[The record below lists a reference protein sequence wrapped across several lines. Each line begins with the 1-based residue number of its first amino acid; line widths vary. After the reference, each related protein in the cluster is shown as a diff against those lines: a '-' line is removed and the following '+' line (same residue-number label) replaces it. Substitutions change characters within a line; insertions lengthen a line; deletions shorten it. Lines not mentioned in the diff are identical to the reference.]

1 MAEIRREPQHHS
13 GIHLSDILF
22 ALFKR
27 KWTIILCALLG
38 IIAAAAFYFLYPP
51 VYESDAKLLVRYVL
65 ERSAVDP
72 IDGTK
77 LTLQSSNDSDRVIGA
92 EMEILT
98 SWDLAVQ
105 VAQAIGPKRLLAPA
119 PVPDPVKRVPEA
131 VGLKQLLPPSGASA
145 SETDAAN
152 SIVLALKVLSNKGS
166 NIIFVSYK
174 NRSPEMATLVLQE
187 LLSRYFVKHLEVHRS
202 AGAFDF
208 VTQQTDQVRT
218 RLNQTED
225 ALKSLRDKTGV
236 VSLKDGS
243 TALTAE
249 ASKTREEINV
259 AEAELAEAKAL
270 VKQKG
275 ENKSQRWKANSSQSG
290 KSPESGKAHV
300 AGIEARVETLNS
312 RLRDIQQRIRQLSEL
327 TPQMEELERKRE
339 LDEANYKYFAESL
352 EKARI
357 DEALDP
363 SKMPNISAVQ
373 RPSPPIL
380 ETKTRYKITL
390 ALAGGGLALGFAL
403 ALLRGLV
410 LNQTVGRPL
419 ELETRLHIPLMLSI
433 PYANSRNGHLP
444 LPLNGAP
451 ANPGAL
457 AARPH
462 HSNLAPWEAGHFMRP
477 YCDAIRDRLSLYF
490 ELNNLTHKPKL
501 VGVAGFSEAAGAS
514 TLAAGLAASFS
525 ETDEG
530 KVLLVDVNLGPEE
543 VHPFFKGKPAHSL
556 TAALKP
562 RTEIAS
568 ASDNL
573 YLATVGSSSTGGLVQ
588 IGLKKFFDMM
598 PNMKASDFDY
608 IIFDMPP
615 LHQTSPTWGMA
626 AFMDKLLLVVEAEK
640 NNRDVIKRG
649 YRKLVAERDNVAVVV
664 NKARSYVPK
673 SLDAQS

>member
-38 IIAAAAFYFLYPP
+38 IIAAAASYFLYPHT
-51 VYESDAKLLVRYVL
+51 YESDARLLVRYVL

-72 IDGTK
+72 IDNTNRAN
-77 LTLQSSNDSDRVIGA
+77 LTGKTTDSIIDA
-92 EMEILT
+92 EVQILT

-105 VAQAIGPKRLLAPA
+105 VADAIGSKRLGAPS
-119 PVPDPVKRVPEA
+119 KEA
-131 VGLKQLLPPSGASA
+131 A
-145 SETDAAN
+145 AAN
-152 SIVLALKVLSNKGS
+152 IILGLRATASTGS
-166 NIIFVSYK
+166 DVIFISYK
-174 NRSPEMATLVLQE
+174 DRSPEMATLVLQE

-249 ASKTREEINV
+249 AAKIQDDLNV
-259 AEAELAEAKAL
+259 AEAELAERKAL
-270 VKQKG
+270 VKQTV
-275 ENKSQRWKANSSQSG
+275 ENKSQGWKANSAQAG
-290 KSPESGKAHV
+290 KSRQSEKARV
-300 AGIEARVETLNS
+300 AGIEAKVEALKS
-312 RLRDIQQRIRQLSEL
+312 RLHDVQQRIKQLSEL
-327 TPQMEELERKRE
+327 TPQMVELERKRE

-373 RPSPPIL
+373 RPSPPVL
-380 ETKTRYKITL
+380 DTKMRYKITFG
-390 ALAGGGLALGFAL
+390 LAGGGLVLGIAL
-403 ALLRGLV
+403 ALLRGLI
-410 LNQTVGRPL
+410 LNRTVGRPL

-433 PYANSRNGHLP
+433 PYSNSRNGHMALP
-444 LPLNGAP
+444 PNGAP

-457 AARPH
+457 ATRPH
-462 HSNLAPWEAGHFMRP
+462 HPKLAPWEPGHFMRP
-477 YCDAIRDRLSLYF
+477 YCDAIRDRLGLYF

-501 VGVAGFSEAAGAS
+501 VGVAGFSEAAGTS
-514 TLAAGLAASFS
+514 TLAAGLAASLS
-525 ETDEG
+525 ETDDG

-543 VHPFFKGKPAHSL
+543 VHPFFKGKPAYSL

-562 RTEIAS
+562 QTEIAS
-568 ASDNL
+568 ASENL
-573 YLATVGSSSTGGLVQ
+573 YLATVRSSTTGGLAQV
-588 IGLKKFFDMM
+588 GLKKFFDMM

-615 LHQTSPTWGMA
+615 LDQTSPTWGMS

-673 SLDAQS
+673 SLDGES

>member
-1 MAEIRREPQHHS
+1 MAETRREPQHHS
-13 GIHLSDILF
+13 GMHLSDILF

-27 KWTIILCALLG
+27 KWTVILFALLG
-38 IIAAAAFYFLYPP
+38 IIAAATFYFLFPP
-51 VYESDAKLLVRYVL
+51 VYESQAKLLVRYVL

-77 LTLQSSNDSDRVIGA
+77 PTFQTSNDSDRVIGA
-92 EMEILT
+92 EIEILT
-98 SWDLAVQ
+98 SWDLAMQ
-105 VAQAIGPKRLLAPA
+105 VAQTIGPKRLLAPA
-119 PVPDPVKRVPEA
+119 PVPDPVKRVTEA
-131 VGLKQLLPPSGASA
+131 VGLKQLLRPSEVSA
-145 SETDAAN
+145 TETDAAR
-152 SIVLALKVLSNKGS
+152 SIILGLKVLSNKGS
-166 NIIFVSYK
+166 NIIFISYE

-208 VTQQTDQVRT
+208 VSQQTDQVRT

-225 ALKSLRDKTGV
+225 ALKSLRNKTGV

-249 ASKTREEINV
+249 AAKTQEDLNA
-259 AEAELAEAKAL
+259 AEAELAEGKAL
-270 VKQKG
+270 VEQTG
-275 ENKSQRWKANSSQSG
+275 DNKSKKWKSQPSE
-290 KSPESGKAHV
+290 KTSESAKARV
-300 AGIEARVETLNS
+300 AGIGAKVETLKF
-312 RLRDIQQRIRQLSEL
+312 RLHDVQQRMRQLSEL
-327 TPQMEELERKRE
+327 TPQMEELERKQE
-339 LDEANYKYFAESL
+339 MDEANYKYFAASL

-373 RPSPPIL
+373 RPSPPVL
-380 ETKTRYKITL
+380 ESKTRNKITL
-390 ALAGGGLALGFAL
+390 VLAGGGLALGVAL
-403 ALLRGLV
+403 VLLRGLV
-410 LNQTVGRPL
+410 LNRTVGRPL

-433 PYANSRNGHLP
+433 PYTNPRNGHLARP
-444 LPLNGAP
+444 ANGAP
-451 ANPGAL
+451 ANPEAL
-457 AARPH
+457 AARRRHPK
-462 HSNLAPWEAGHFMRP
+462 LAPWEPGHFMRR
-477 YCDAIRDRLSLYF
+477 YCDAIRDRLGFYF

-514 TLAAGLAASFS
+514 TLAAGLAASLS

-530 KVLLVDVNLGPEE
+530 KVLLVDINLGPEE
-543 VHPFFKGKPAHSL
+543 VHPFFKGKPAYSL

-562 RTEIAS
+562 QTEIAS

-573 YLATVGSSSTGGLVQ
+573 YLATVGSSSPGGLAQ
-588 IGLKKFFDMM
+588 IGLKRFFDMM

-615 LHQTSPTWGMA
+615 LDQTSPTWGMA
-626 AFMDKLLLVVEAEK
+626 AFLDKLLLVVEAEK
-640 NNRDVIKRG
+640 NNRDVIQRG

-664 NKARSYVPK
+664 NKTRSYVPK
-673 SLDAQS
+673 SLDDES

>member
-1 MAEIRREPQHHS
+1 MAEIRRESQHHS

-27 KWTIILCALLG
+27 KWTIILCVTLG
-38 IIAAAAFYFLYPP
+38 IIAAAAFYFLFPP
-51 VYESDAKLLVRYVL
+51 VYESQSKLLVRYVL

-72 IDGTK
+72 IDNTSRPN
-77 LTLQSSNDSDRVIGA
+77 LTGKTTDSIIDA
-92 EMEILT
+92 EVQILT

-105 VAQAIGPKRLLAPA
+105 VADAIGPKKLSAA
-119 PVPDPVKRVPEA
+119 SKEA
-131 VGLKQLLPPSGASA
+131 AAAKIILGLQVTGS
-145 SETDAAN
+145 
-152 SIVLALKVLSNKGS
+152 KGS
-166 NIIFVSYK
+166 DVIFISYK
-174 NRSPEMATLVLQE
+174 DRSPEMAALVLQE

-225 ALKSLRDKTGV
+225 ALRALRDKTGV
-236 VSLKDGS
+236 VSLKDGA

-249 ASKTREEINV
+249 GAKTQDDLNA
-259 AEAELAEAKAL
+259 AEAELAEGKAL
-270 VKQKG
+270 VKQTG
-275 ENKSQRWKANSSQSG
+275 ENKSQGWKANSAQSG
-290 KSPESGKAHV
+290 KSRQSEKARV
-300 AGIEARVETLNS
+300 AGIEAKVETLKS
-312 RLRDIQQRIRQLSEL
+312 RLHDVRQRIKQLSEL

-339 LDEANYKYFAESL
+339 LDEANYKYFAASL

-373 RPSPPIL
+373 RPSPPVL

-390 ALAGGGLALGFAL
+390 ALAVGGLALGLAL

-410 LNQTVGRPL
+410 FNQTVGRPL
-419 ELETRLHIPLMLSI
+419 ELETRLHIPLMVSI
-433 PYANSRNGHLP
+433 PYANSRNGHAALP
-444 LPLNGAP
+444 SNGAP
-451 ANPGAL
+451 ANPEAV
-457 AARPH
+457 AVRRR
-462 HSNLAPWEAGHFMRP
+462 HSNLAPWETGHFMRP
-477 YCDAIRDRLSLYF
+477 YCDAIRDRLGLYF
-490 ELNNLTHKPKL
+490 EVNNLTHKPKL
-501 VGVAGFSEAAGAS
+501 VGVAGFSEAAGTS
-514 TLAAGLAASFS
+514 TLAAGLAASLS

-543 VHPFFKGKPAHSL
+543 VHPFFKGKPAYPL

-562 RTEIAS
+562 QTEIAS
-568 ASDNL
+568 ASENL
-573 YLATVGSSSTGGLVQ
+573 YLATVGSATKGGLAQV
-588 IGLKKFFDMM
+588 GLKKFFDMM

-640 NNRDVIKRG
+640 NNRDVIKRS

-664 NKARSYVPK
+664 NKTRSYVPK
-673 SLDAQS
+673 SLDGES

>member
-27 KWTIILCALLG
+27 KWTIILCATVG
-38 IIAAAAFYFLYPP
+38 IIAAAAFHFLYPP
-51 VYESDAKLLVRYVL
+51 LYESNARLLVRYVL

-72 IDGTK
+72 IDNTSRPNATGKT
-77 LTLQSSNDSDRVIGA
+77 TDSIIDA
-92 EMEILT
+92 EIQILT
-98 SWDLAVQ
+98 SWDLAIQ
-105 VAQAIGPKRLLAPA
+105 VADAIGPKRLRAA
-119 PVPDPVKRVPEA
+119 SKEA
-131 VGLKQLLPPSGASA
+131 AASSILLSLQV
-145 SETDAAN
+145 TAA
-152 SIVLALKVLSNKGS
+152 KGS
-166 NIIFVSYK
+166 DVIFISYK
-174 NRSPEMATLVLQE
+174 DRSPEMATLVLQE

-208 VTQQTDQVRT
+208 VSQQTDQVRT

-225 ALKSLRDKTGV
+225 ALKSLRAKTGI

-243 TALTAE
+243 IALTAE
-249 ASKTREEINV
+249 AAKTQEALNA
-259 AEAELAEAKAL
+259 AEAELAEGKAL
-270 VKQKG
+270 VKQTV
-275 ENKSQRWKANSSQSG
+275 ENKSQGWKANSAQSG
-290 KSPESGKAHV
+290 KSRQSEKARV
-300 AGIEARVETLNS
+300 AGIEAKVETLKS
-312 RLRDIQQRIRQLSEL
+312 RLHDVQQRIKQLSEV
-327 TPQMEELERKRE
+327 TPQMVELERKRE

-373 RPSPPIL
+373 RPSPPL
-380 ETKTRYKITL
+380 LDTKMRYKITFG
-390 ALAGGGLALGFAL
+390 LAGGGLVLGIAL
-403 ALLRGLV
+403 ALVRGLV

-433 PYANSRNGHLP
+433 PYSNSRNGHTALP
-444 LPLNGAP
+444 PNGAP
-451 ANPGAL
+451 ASAGAL
-457 AARPH
+457 ARRPH
-462 HSNLAPWEAGHFMRP
+462 HSNLAPWEPGHFMRP
-477 YCDAIRDRLSLYF
+477 YCDAIRDRLGLYF

-501 VGVAGFSEAAGAS
+501 VGVAGFSESAGTS
-514 TLAAGLAASFS
+514 TLAAGLAASLS
-525 ETDEG
+525 ETDDG

-543 VHPFFKGKPAHSL
+543 VHPFFKGKPAYSL

-562 RTEIAS
+562 KPEIAS
-568 ASDNL
+568 ASENL
-573 YLATVGSSSTGGLVQ
+573 YLATVGSSTTGGLAQV
-588 IGLKKFFDMM
+588 GLKKFFDMM

-615 LHQTSPTWGMA
+615 LDQTSPTWGMA
-626 AFMDKLLLVVEAEK
+626 AFMDKLLLVVEAER

-664 NKARSYVPK
+664 NKTRSYVPK
-673 SLDAQS
+673 SLDGES

>member
-13 GIHLSDILF
+13 SVHLSDILF
-22 ALFKR
+22 VLFKR
-27 KWTIILCALLG
+27 RWTIVLCALLG
-38 IIAAAAFYFLYPP
+38 ISAAAGYYFLFPP
-51 VYESDAKLLVRYVL
+51 VYESQAKLLVRYVL
-65 ERSAVDP
+65 ERSAIDP
-72 IDGTK
+72 IEGTK
-77 LTLQSSNDSDRVIGA
+77 PTFQSSNDSDRVIGA
-92 EMEILT
+92 EIEILT
-98 SWDLAVQ
+98 SWDLAMQ
-105 VAQAIGPKRLLAPA
+105 VAQTIGPKRLVAPA
-119 PVPDPVKRVPEA
+119 PVPDPVRRVVEA
-131 VGLKQLLPPSGASA
+131 VGLKRLLPPSGVSA
-145 SETDAAN
+145 SETDAAS
-152 SIVLALKVLSNKGS
+152 SIILGLKVLSTKGS
-166 NIIFVSYK
+166 NIIFVSYR
-174 NRSPEMATLVLQE
+174 NRNPELATLVLQE

-243 TALTAE
+243 AALTAG
-249 ASKTREEINV
+249 AAKIQDDLNA
-259 AEAELAEAKAL
+259 AESELAEGKAL
-270 VKQKG
+270 VEQAG
-275 ENKSQRWKANSSQSG
+275 ENKSKKWKSQPSE
-290 KSPESGKAHV
+290 KSPESEKARV
-300 AGIEARVETLNS
+300 AGIEAKVQTLKS
-312 RLRDIQQRIRQLSEL
+312 LLHDIQQRTKQLSDL

-339 LDEANYKYFAESL
+339 MDEANYKYFAQSL

-373 RPSPPIL
+373 RPSPPVL
-380 ETKTRYKITL
+380 ETKTRYKITF
-390 ALAGGGLALGFAL
+390 ALAGGGLALGIAV
-403 ALLRGLV
+403 ALLRGLI
-410 LNQTVGRPL
+410 LNRTVGRPL

-433 PYANSRNGHLP
+433 PYANSRNGHMALP
-444 LPLNGAP
+444 PNGAP

-457 AARPH
+457 AARSH
-462 HSNLAPWEAGHFMRP
+462 HSNLAPWEPGHFMRP
-477 YCDAIRDRLSLYF
+477 YCDAIRDRVGLYF
-490 ELNNLTHKPKL
+490 ELNHLTHKPKL
-501 VGVAGFSEAAGAS
+501 VGVAGFSEGAGAS
-514 TLAAGLAASFS
+514 TLAAGLAASLS

-543 VHPFFKGKPAHSL
+543 VHPFFKGKPAYSL

-562 RTEIAS
+562 QTEIAS

-573 YLATVGSSSTGGLVQ
+573 YLATVGSSSTGGLAQ

-615 LHQTSPTWGMA
+615 LDQTSPTWGMA

-673 SLDAQS
+673 SLDGES

>member
-1 MAEIRREPQHHS
+1 MVEIRREPQHHA
-13 GIHLSDILF
+13 GLHLSDILF

-38 IIAAAAFYFLYPP
+38 IIAAATFYFRFPP
-51 VYESDAKLLVRYVL
+51 VYESKAKLLVRYVL
-65 ERSAVDP
+65 ERSAIDP
-72 IDGTK
+72 IDNANRQNFTGKT
-77 LTLQSSNDSDRVIGA
+77 SDSIIDA
-92 EMEILT
+92 EVQILT

-105 VAQAIGPKRLLAPA
+105 VADAIGPKRLHAPS
-119 PVPDPVKRVPEA
+119 KEA
-131 VGLKQLLPPSGASA
+131 AAGSIISGLQVTATKES
-145 SETDAAN
+145 DVI
-152 SIVLALKVLSNKGS
+152 SI
-166 NIIFVSYK
+166 SYK
-174 NRSPEMATLVLQE
+174 DPSAEMAPLVLQE

-208 VTQQTDQVRT
+208 VSQQTDQVRT
-218 RLNQTED
+218 RLNQTEE
-225 ALKSLRDKTGV
+225 ALKSLRDETGI

-243 TALTAE
+243 TALTAG
-249 ASKTREEINV
+249 AAKIQADLNA
-259 AEAELAEAKAL
+259 AEAELAEGRAL
-270 VKQKG
+270 VKLTP
-275 ENKSQRWKANSSQSG
+275 ENKSKGWKANTSQSG
-290 KSPESGKAHV
+290 KSPESEKARV
-300 AGIEARVETLNS
+300 AGIEAKVQTLKS
-312 RLRDIQQRIRQLSEL
+312 LLADIQQRMKRLSEL

-339 LDEANYKYFAESL
+339 LDAASYKYFAESL

-373 RPSPPIL
+373 RPSPPML
-380 ETKTRYKITL
+380 ETKKRYKMTL
-390 ALAGGGLALGFAL
+390 ALAAGGVAFGIAL

-444 LPLNGAP
+444 LPPNGAP
-451 ANPGAL
+451 VTSGAL

-462 HSNLAPWEAGHFMRP
+462 HSKLAPWEPGHFMRP
-477 YCDAIRDRLSLYF
+477 YCDAIRDRLGLYF

-514 TLAAGLAASFS
+514 TLAAGLAASLS
-525 ETDEG
+525 ETNDG
-530 KVLLVDVNLGPEE
+530 KVLLVDINLGPEA
-543 VHPFFKGKPAHSL
+543 VHPFFKGKPAYPL

-562 RTEIAS
+562 QTEIAS
-568 ASDNL
+568 VSDNL
-573 YLATVGSSSTGGLVQ
+573 YLATVGSSSTGGLAQ

-608 IIFDMPP
+608 IIFDMP
-615 LHQTSPTWGMA
+615 LLDQTSPTWGMA
-626 AFMDKLLLVVEAEK
+626 AFMDKLLLIVEAEK

-649 YRKLVAERDNVAVVV
+649 YRKLVGERDNVAVVV
-664 NKARSYVPK
+664 NKTRSYVPK
-673 SLDAQS
+673 SLDAES

>member
-1 MAEIRREPQHHS
+1 MAEIQHHS

-51 VYESDAKLLVRYVL
+51 LYESEARLLVRYVL

-72 IDGTK
+72 IDANRPNVTGKT
-77 LTLQSSNDSDRVIGA
+77 TDSIIDA
-92 EMEILT
+92 EVQILT
-98 SWDLAVQ
+98 SWDLALQ
-105 VAQAIGPKRLLAPA
+105 VADAIGPKRLRAPS
-119 PVPDPVKRVPEA
+119 KEA
-131 VGLKQLLPPSGASA
+131 ATSSIILGLQV
-145 SETDAAN
+145 TAA
-152 SIVLALKVLSNKGS
+152 KGS
-166 NIIFVSYK
+166 DVIFISYK
-174 NRSPEMATLVLQE
+174 DRSPEMATLVLQE

-208 VTQQTDQVRT
+208 VSQQTDQVRT

-225 ALKSLRDKTGV
+225 ALKSLRDKTGI

-243 TALTAE
+243 TALTGE
-249 ASKTREEINV
+249 AAKTQEDLNA
-259 AEAELAEAKAL
+259 AEAELAEGKAL
-270 VKQKG
+270 VTQTAETKSKKW
-275 ENKSQRWKANSSQSG
+275 KSQPSE
-290 KSPESGKAHV
+290 KSPESAKARV
-300 AGIEARVETLNS
+300 AGIEAKVEILKS
-312 RLRDIQQRIRQLSEL
+312 RLHDVQQRIKQLSEL
-327 TPQMEELERKRE
+327 TPQIVELERKRE

-373 RPSPPIL
+373 RPSPPVL
-380 ETKTRYKITL
+380 ETKKRYKITL

-410 LNQTVGRPL
+410 LNRTVGRPL

-433 PYANSRNGHLP
+433 PYSNASRNGHLA
-444 LPLNGAP
+444 LPPNGSQ
-451 ANPGAL
+451 ANSGAL
-457 AARPH
+457 AMRRH
-462 HSNLAPWEAGHFMRP
+462 HSKLAPWEAGHFMRP
-477 YCDAIRDRLSLYF
+477 YCDAIRDRLGLYF

-514 TLAAGLAASFS
+514 TLAAGLAASLS
-525 ETDEG
+525 EIDEG
-530 KVLLVDVNLGPEE
+530 KVLLVDINLGPEE
-543 VHPFFKGKPAHSL
+543 VHPFFKGKPAYPL

-562 RTEIAS
+562 QTEIAS
-568 ASDNL
+568 ASENL
-573 YLATVGSSSTGGLVQ
+573 YLATVGSSSPGGLAQV
-588 IGLKKFFDMM
+588 GLKKFFDMM

-615 LHQTSPTWGMA
+615 LDQTSPTWGMA

-649 YRKLVAERDNVAVVV
+649 YMKLVAERDNVAVVV

-673 SLDAQS
+673 SLDAES

>member
-65 ERSAVDP
+65 ERSAVDS
-72 IDGTK
+72 IESTNAAAAAA
-77 LTLQSSNDSDRVIGA
+77 SSNYYTDRVIGA
-92 EMEILT
+92 EIEILT

-105 VAQAIGPKRLLAPA
+105 VAQVIGPKRLLPPA
-119 PVPDPVKRVPEA
+119 TDLLTKVGHA
-131 VGLKQLLPPSGASA
+131 IGLKQPSAAATESEAAS
-145 SETDAAN
+145 
-152 SIVLALKVLSNKGS
+152 SIILNLKVISNKGS

-174 NRSPEMATLVLQE
+174 NHDPQMATLVLQE

-208 VTQQTDQVRT
+208 VSQQTDQVRT

-225 ALKSLRDKTGV
+225 ALKSLRDKTGI
-236 VSLKDGS
+236 VSLEEGS
-243 TALTAE
+243 KALTAE
-249 ASKTREEINV
+249 AAKTQEELNA
-259 AEAELAEAKAL
+259 AEAGLAEGKAL
-270 VKQKG
+270 VNQNV
-275 ENKSQRWKANSSQSG
+275 ESKSKKWKSSQSE
-290 KSPESGKAHV
+290 KSPLAEKARV
-300 AGIEARVETLNS
+300 AGLEAKVETLKS
-312 RLRDIQQRIRQLSEL
+312 RLRDIQKRMKQLSEL
-327 TPQMEELERKRE
+327 SPQMEDLERKRE
-339 LDEANYKYFAESL
+339 LDEANYKYFAASL

-373 RPSPPIL
+373 RPSPPVP
-380 ETKTRYKITL
+380 ETITRIKITL
-390 ALAGGGLALGFAL
+390 GLAGGGIALGIAL
-403 ALLRGLV
+403 ALLRGVV
-410 LNQTVGRPL
+410 LNRTVGRPL
-419 ELETRLHIPLMLSI
+419 QLETQLHIPLMLSI
-433 PYANSRNGHLP
+433 PYSNGRNGHLP
-444 LPLNGAP
+444 LPPNGSP

-457 AARPH
+457 ATKRH
-462 HSNLAPWEAGHFMRP
+462 HSKLAPWEPGHFMRP
-477 YCDAIRDRLSLYF
+477 YCDAIRDRLGLYF
-490 ELNNLTHKPKL
+490 ELNRLTHKPKL
-501 VGVAGFSEAAGAS
+501 VGVAGLSEAAGAS
-514 TLAAGLAASFS
+514 TLAAGLAASLS

-530 KVLLVDVNLGPEE
+530 KVLLVDINLGPEE
-543 VHPFFKGKPAHSL
+543 VHPFFKGKPAYPL

-573 YLATVGSSSTGGLVQ
+573 YLATVGSSSTGGLAQ
-588 IGLKKFFDMM
+588 IGLKKFFDML

-640 NNRDVIKRG
+640 NSRDVIKRG

-673 SLDAQS
+673 SLDAES